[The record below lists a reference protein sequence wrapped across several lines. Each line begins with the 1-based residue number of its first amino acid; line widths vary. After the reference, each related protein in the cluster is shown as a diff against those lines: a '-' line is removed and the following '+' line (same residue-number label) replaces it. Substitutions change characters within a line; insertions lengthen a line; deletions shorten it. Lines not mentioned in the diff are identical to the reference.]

1 MYASMTVI
9 CNHSIELW
17 KGTLMLNKTMK
28 QLMPAAA
35 SAALLISAGVEA
47 HATTINLAVASNFYG
62 TNYPT
67 TSAIADIITAFQA
80 ANSGYSV
87 VVTQNGSSGTL
98 ENQITGGNA
107 LNVDLFLSAD
117 QSHPLDLYNNH
128 PTLVDGIPFDY
139 AVGTLAFWS
148 NGSVDVTPGYA
159 GHTYTSI
166 AAATPTLAPYGEA
179 TLEYLQNQIGATT
192 TYPSTFVVYT
202 NIDLVYAAVNAGTQP
217 AGFVALSSICNNGA
231 YPTKGSVR
239 AYPAGEFTPAS
250 GFSNYSGNL
259 ANQGTYKN
267 NTNAIIQAG
276 IPVIRPSAS
285 PRTTAQETELQA
297 FISYLSSSS
306 TTSTLKKYCYA
317 GP

>member
-1 MYASMTVI
+1 
-9 CNHSIELW
+9 
-17 KGTLMLNKTMK
+17 MLNKTMK

-62 TNYPT
+62 TNFPL
-67 TSAIADIITAFQA
+67 TSAIGNIISSFVA
-80 ANSGYSV
+80 ANPLYSV

-107 LNVDLFLSAD
+107 LNVDLFLAAD

-148 NGSVDVTPGYA
+148 NASGVHAENGYST
-159 GHTYTSI
+159 GGYTSV

-179 TLEYLQNQIGATT
+179 TLELLSNQFSGTSGTT

-202 NIDLVYAAVNAGTQP
+202 NIDLTYAAVSAGTQP
-217 AGFVALSSICNNGA
+217 AGFVALSSICKNGA
-231 YPTKGSVR
+231 YPTSGSVR
-239 AYPAGEFTPAS
+239 VYPAGEFTPA
-250 GFSNYSGNL
+250 GTLTNYSGTFS
-259 ANQGTYKN
+259 NQGTYKN

-276 IPVIRPSAS
+276 IPVLRPSGS

>member
-1 MYASMTVI
+1 
-9 CNHSIELW
+9 
-17 KGTLMLNKTMK
+17 MLNKTMK

-47 HATTINLAVASNFYG
+47 HATTTTINLAVASNFYG
-62 TNYPT
+62 TNFPL
-67 TSAIADIITAFQA
+67 TSAIGNIISSFVA
-80 ANSGYSV
+80 ANPSYSV

-107 LNVDLFLSAD
+107 LNVDLFLAAD

-148 NGSVDVTPGYA
+148 AGSVDVTPGYA

-192 TYPSTFVVYT
+192 TYPATFVVYT

-239 AYPAGEFTPAS
+239 VYPAGEFTPS
-250 GFSNYSGNL
+250 SLPTSKNYSGAYSL
-259 ANQGTYKN
+259 TQGTYKN

-276 IPVIRPSAS
+276 IPVLRPTAS
-285 PRTTAQETELQA
+285 PRTTGQETELQA

>member
-1 MYASMTVI
+1 
-9 CNHSIELW
+9 
-17 KGTLMLNKTMK
+17 MLNKTMK

-47 HATTINLAVASNFYG
+47 HATTINIAVASNFYG

-67 TSAIADIITAFQA
+67 TSAIADIISAFDTA
-80 ANSGYSV
+80 NPGYSV
-87 VVTQNGSSGTL
+87 VIAQNGSSGTL

-107 LNVDLFLSAD
+107 LNVDLFLAAD

-148 NGSVDVTPGYA
+148 NASGVHAENGYST
-159 GHTYTSI
+159 GGYTSV

-179 TLEYLQNQIGATT
+179 TLELLDNQFSGTG

-202 NIDLVYAAVNAGTQP
+202 NIDLVYNAVNLVTQP
-217 AGFVALSSICNNGA
+217 AGFVALSSVCINGA
-231 YPTKGSVR
+231 YPSKGSVR
-239 AYPAGEFTPAS
+239 VYPAGEFTPT
-250 GFSNYSGNL
+250 GTLTNYSGTVSNK
-259 ANQGTYKN
+259 GTYKN

-276 IPVIRPSAS
+276 IPVLRPTAS

-306 TTSTLKKYCYA
+306 TTSTLTKYCYA